1 MMKILSAKSN
11 SANTKRQLEKDAR
24 LLYRS
29 ADSVYR
35 HELAKPR
42 CERDADLMEECLRV
56 MKDSSAVLAGGKNR
70 TTTSMYALR
79 WAAVACLCIFLLAAV
94 ATGVSYAAGV
104 DLFSLIFS
112 RSDNGITIQGHT
124 GDITDSDDDSFVFSE
139 IPSTDGTEYTSF
151 DAAITDLGINPLN
164 LDLTNLGLMVDNIY
178 VIKNDVVLEVSS
190 AYENGD
196 DFALYTVQ
204 VYDAGASTAFVTD
217 ILGSYDE
224 TETVSVDGIN
234 VYTASGDDGNV
245 LCWTDD
251 VYVYTVHSNL
261 NSEVLISLIS
271 KAMD

>member
-1 MMKILSAKSN
+1 MKILSAKPN

-42 CERDADLMEECLRV
+42 SERDADLMEECLRA
-56 MKDSSAVLAGGKNR
+56 MKDSSAVLARGRNR
-70 TTTSMYALR
+70 TTSMYALR
-79 WAAVACLCIFLLAAV
+79 WAAVACLCVFLLAAV

-112 RSDNGITIQGHT
+112 RSNEGITIQGHT
-124 GDITDSDDDSFVFSE
+124 GDITDSDDTDFDFSK
-139 IPSTDGTEYTSF
+139 IPSTDGTEYASF
-151 DAAITDLGINPLN
+151 DDAIADLGINPLN

-196 DFALYTVQ
+196 DFVLYTVQ
-204 VYDAGASTAFVTD
+204 AYDAGASTAFVTD

-224 TETVSVDGIN
+224 TGTVSVDGIN

-261 NSEVLISLIS
+261 NSEILISLIS